1 MVKKMSKKY
10 LFDRGVPIFSRWYK
24 LLKEMYDDI
33 QALKGAEITYF
44 FTSYLDAS
52 KTTKWGTGTAQT
64 TGVTDGDFV
73 QLKVLT
79 NVPEDPE
86 NPFINKK
93 IFVNAKAP
101 ETGRVYKLYEST
113 QDDKKGDAIEVW
125 VTIGKE

>member
-1 MVKKMSKKY
+1 MVNRISKKY

-24 LLKEMYDDI
+24 VLKEMYDDI

-44 FTSYLDAS
+44 FTSYLDSS
-52 KTTKWGTGTAQT
+52 KTTKWGTGTAQS

-79 NVPEDPE
+79 NDPEDPN

-93 IFVNAKAP
+93 IFVNSKAP

-113 QDDKKGDAIEVW
+113 EEDKKGDAIEVW
-125 VTIGKE
+125 VTIGK